1 MERDQVLWSSPT
13 AALVKVA
20 PPEVH
25 PQLLGLLSLAL
36 ELETFKRKL
45 LLLPGSSLLALSQ
58 EELATAIDTFFNAQ
72 GIAEDVRLWYE
83 RCLEDQEVERV
94 ASFEAEE
101 APH

>member
-1 MERDQVLWSSPT
+1 MVTTLS
-13 AALVKVA
+13 KVA
-20 PPEVH
+20 GSRINDIE
-25 PQLLGLLSLAL
+25 LGLLGLAL

-83 RCLEDQEVERV
+83 RCLEEQEVERV
-94 ASFEAEE
+94 ANFEAEV
-101 APH
+101 AVH